1 MQLQTADADATAALE
16 VSSCLAMPG
25 EESDAFEGCTMMCGD
40 AQRSQVFARIRHQA
54 FAAGLINRRPKGV
67 GDDNIHT
74 FSAQRDGGREA
85 CGTATDDECV
95 TVHGPLVYH
104 SNSNISEQNPGPIAA
119 RMLRDPG
126 LGR

>member
-1 MQLQTADADATAALE
+1 MQSQPADTDATAALE
-16 VSSCLAMPG
+16 VSRCLATTG
-25 EESDAFEGCTMMCGD
+25 EESDAFKGRAMVGGY
-40 AQRSQVFARIRHQA
+40 AQRGQILPRIRHQA
-54 FAAGLINRRPKGV
+54 LAARLVNGRPKGV

-74 FSAQRDGGREA
+74 FLPQCDRGREA
-85 CGTATDDECV
+85 CGTATDDERI
-95 TVHGPLVYH
+95 TLHGRLVYH